1 MPFGQYFNDYYI
13 SAIKPAIAESHL
25 SPVRADEVY
34 GAGAIIEDIYNEI
47 KGSTVLVADVT
58 GKNPNVSYELGMAHA
73 LNKPVVIIT
82 QSTEDVPF
90 DYKHLRHIR
99 YDVREIGW
107 VESLKKSI
115 KSTIEAVLQE
125 PSKHLAL
132 KSGGANLSKTMIDH
146 LVQMYFQ
153 AAMELSKSDE
163 FVVDENGSC
172 TMTQQWTIKAHSD
185 ISHICHNIVLD
196 DAPGAIE
203 ILGARDRLN
212 AAKLDT
218 VTISESERH
227 LSYLVLMRNL
237 KPTGST
243 FVIELE
249 VKAENYFFDLITKG
263 SQLASHH
270 GIAKSKV
277 VYKDKVETYVFPNIP
292 KFSSIKAEYLSH
304 PDPNMVGKTVCGQTN
319 GDQILLKLDYSCGH
333 QFTQEHGV
341 RLYV

>member
-1 MPFGQYFNDYYI
+1 MPFGQYFDAYYQN
-13 SAIKPAIAESHL
+13 ALKPAIVDSKL
-25 SPVRADEVY
+25 GPVRADEIY
-34 GAGAIIEDIYNEI
+34 GAGAIIEDIYEAI
-47 KGSTVLVADVT
+47 KSATVLVADVT

-99 YDVREIGW
+99 YDVREITW
-107 VESLKKSI
+107 VENLRKSI
-115 KSTIEAVLQE
+115 TTTIEAVLQE

-132 KSGGANLSKTMIDH
+132 KSAGANLSKTMIDH

-153 AAMELSKSDE
+153 AAMELSKVDE
-163 FVVDENGSC
+163 FVVEENGSC
-172 TMTQQWTIKAHSD
+172 TMHQQWNIKALSD
-185 ISHICHNIVLD
+185 ISHICHNVVLD
-196 DAPGAIE
+196 GAPGMIE

-212 AAKLDT
+212 AARLDT

-227 LSYLVLMRNL
+227 LSYFVLMRNL

-243 FVIELE
+243 FVIEID
-249 VKAENYFFDLITKG
+249 VKAENYFYDLVTTG
-263 SQLASHH
+263 TQLASHH

-277 VYKDKVETYVFPNIP
+277 AYKDKAEIYVFPNIP
-292 KFSSIKAEYLSH
+292 KFSSVRAEYLSH
-304 PDPNMVGKTVCGQTN
+304 PDPAMVGQVVLGQPN
-319 GDQILLKLDYSCGH
+319 GDQVLLKLDYSCGQ

-341 RLYV
+341 RLSI